1 MSRGVAQSGSSP
13 SLRSVTQT
21 RSSLL
26 LFGNARLR
34 MTLLVLNSSTLEP
47 FSSFKGLAR
56 IGLAAFVAG
65 VVNSV
70 STPPLRSLAQLDL
83 APLTCGTACLDSPS
97 AVSDFA
103 TFEAPPSLRG
113 ASCSEFSPAA
123 EACLLNKN
131 TCLPTLGCSWACVCL
146 KKHRHCTSRQGFL
159 MFGLFVMSKLLMHTK
174 TSAAPHGGPWSRV
187 LPRLLF
193 VVDVSRRESNLMCA
207 FGVDASAAP
216 QTPEVL
222 ACGSCSREDQVGPQT
237 LDMWKERA

>member
-1 MSRGVAQSGSSP
+1 MSRGVAQLGSAP
-13 SLRSVTQT
+13 SLRFVTRT

-26 LFGNARLR
+26 MFGNARLR

-70 STPPLRSLAQLDL
+70 STPPLRSLAQLEL
-83 APLTCGTACLDSPS
+83 PSLTCGTASLGSPS
-97 AVSDFA
+97 AVSDSA

-131 TCLPTLGCSWACVCL
+131 TCLPTLGCSWACLLEESPRFV
-146 KKHRHCTSRQGFL
+146 RNL
-159 MFGLFVMSKLLMHTK
+159 MFGLFVMSQLLMLTT

-193 VVDVSRRESNLMCA
+193 VVA
-207 FGVDASAAP
+207 FDQCSGVDAATGALLLELSKM
-216 QTPEVL
+216 V
-222 ACGSCSREDQVGPQT
+222 ACGARRQ
-237 LDMWKERA
+237 